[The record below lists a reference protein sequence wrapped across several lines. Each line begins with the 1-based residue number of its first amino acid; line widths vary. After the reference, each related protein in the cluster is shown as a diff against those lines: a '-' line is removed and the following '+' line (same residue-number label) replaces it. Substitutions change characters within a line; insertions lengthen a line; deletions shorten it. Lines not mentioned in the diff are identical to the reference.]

1 MRHYAASVGI
11 PSGRSPP
18 FFGIYT
24 RRTGSAG
31 PGPPWR
37 CKNPARLA
45 RALEVSATSPSIP
58 AVLRPALRCVT
69 CRTLSS
75 VFGLLRSNTG
85 RPVTRCLLRQVLF
98 LINIPRVP

>member
-1 MRHYAASVGI
+1 MRHYAASVGT

-45 RALEVSATSPSIP
+45 RALEVSATCPPAPGGAAAGVALAHLLHADQRVSP
-58 AVLRPALRCVT
+58 AA
-69 CRTLSS
+69 
-75 VFGLLRSNTG
+75 
-85 RPVTRCLLRQVLF
+85 QH
-98 LINIPRVP
+98 